1 MPAQASLRSLRKLGC
16 ERGHD
21 EAGYLFGTA
30 RQNLPVTAGIDSKR
44 PPFRGRPFLLSH

>member
-21 EAGYLFGTA
+21 GGGVIHSHRNALQLDTHFAVIA
-30 RQNLPVTAGIDSKR
+30 RLDAQP
-44 PPFRGRPFLLSH
+44 